1 MRIRKRIVAAI
12 TCLTMVSVGL
22 SNSFATEVKGAT
34 EAEVVAEV
42 ETKDSWVDPGNYTR
56 GWFDVVTGRDI
67 YGNEGTKEDPY
78 EIKNAKDLAGLSYY
92 TNIAATDSATTDFGG
107 KYIDIKAK
115 KIDLSEHYWYPIG
128 SAQNFKG
135 NVEGNGVTVS
145 NMFIGRAEKYE
156 TAARVGLFGSIFG
169 NVKDIA
175 VKNAVIYS
183 NSTAV
188 GGFAGIWNGGNIENC
203 SVEGK
208 MSQIASSSNVGG
220 FIGYHTN
227 AGFSVKNCYTT
238 VSIAAPKITGSSVG
252 GFVGNTNTE
261 TTYSHCY
268 ATGDVSMTAG
278 NAGGFAG
285 YSNISTFENC
295 MATGNVKSN
304 GSSSVGG
311 FIGKCDNGVQ
321 KNCGAF
327 GNVTTVAGYAGGFSG
342 NARVISAFNCY
353 ALGNVEGGSGT
364 HVAGFIAYLWNH
376 YTNYAGYGQQN
387 DYNWNVRDHSV
398 SMKIENCFCA
408 GSTKTGANGT
418 VSGFLGI
425 KQYGWTSITLKKCYW
440 NQTAS
445 QIINGTS
452 RTSLQKIVNAN
463 VDSRTTVGTHQ
474 NYMQSS
480 DFASDLNEYVYQNPS
495 YTKWVFEENVNN
507 NYPYLEGM
515 KDILITIKGDEKQT
529 PITDEEST
537 DNMKVYGTLIF
548 SNDDETE
555 QPEDPE
561 DQQISAGLKWGSLE
575 YVYTAG
581 DYDKETKTYA
591 PGTWAPKEAG
601 VTDLITVT
609 NQTDVDIQASYTF
622 LASLGETGIYKD
634 LTGTFVQEDQET
646 ELDKPVFVR
655 SKQGD
660 IAGVQNAYLKINGVP
675 NTQKSVEVPEV
686 IGTVIITISK
696 YAEPEEVPEPQPT
709 AATEPEVSETPEEE
723 PSQSPSEAPTDI
735 PVVTAS
741 AEPENT
747 PEAVTSQEPV
757 ATAPADIA
765 TPVPE
770 QTQAPEVT
778 DSGVTTEQP
787 EAAQTPTPTEPSSMV
802 EETAQPVATEAP
814 ATPAAT
820 EAA

>member
-92 TNIAATDSATTDFGG
+92 SNIAATDSATTDFGG

-156 TAARVGLFGSIFG
+156 TAARVGLFGTIYS
-169 NVKDIA
+169 D
-175 VKNAVIYS
+175 VKNITINNAIIYS
-183 NSTAV
+183 NCCDV
-188 GGFAGIWNGGNIENC
+188 GTLGAMWYGGNIENC
-203 SVEGK
+203 SAEG
-208 MSQIASSSNVGG
+208 QISFVGSSRSIGG
-220 FIGYHTN
+220 LVGYHTN
-227 AGFSVKNCYTT
+227 AGFTMKDCNTKVVINAL
-238 VSIAAPKITGSSVG
+238 AATSCSVG
-252 GFVGNTNTE
+252 GIVAYTNAA
-261 TTYSHCY
+261 TTYKMCY
-268 ATGDVSMTAG
+268 ATGAVSLSAGNVGGFAGYCNVGTFLNCIAKGDVVSGGSSSAGGFIGSCDEGIQKECVATGNVKTAAG
-278 NAGGFAG
+278 NAGGFLG
-285 YSNISTFENC
+285 CVRI
-295 MATGNVKSN
+295 
-304 GSSSVGG
+304 SSVY
-311 FIGKCDNGVQ
+311 N
-321 KNCGAF
+321 
-327 GNVTTVAGYAGGFSG
+327 S
-342 NARVISAFNCY
+342 Y
-353 ALGNVEGGSGT
+353 ALGNVEGGKDA
-364 HVAGFIAYLWNH
+364 HVAGFIAYLWN
-376 YTNYAGYGQQN
+376 YSTT
-387 DYNWNVRDHSV
+387 VV
-398 SMKIENCFCA
+398 SMTIENCFCS
-408 GSTKTGANGT
+408 GNTKAGANGT
-418 VSGFLGI
+418 VSGFLGYR
-425 KQYGWTSITLKKCYW
+425 QYGHSNVTLKKCYW
-440 NQTAS
+440 NQSAK
-445 QIINGTS
+445 QVVNGVDRS
-452 RTSLQKIVNAN
+452 YSQKIATAN
-463 VDSRTTVGTHQ
+463 IDTRTVVGAYQ
-474 NYMQSS
+474 DYMQSS

-495 YTKWVFEENVNN
+495 YTKWVYEENVNN

-515 KDILITIKGDEKQT
+515 KDKLITIKGDEKQT

-548 SNDDETE
+548 SNDDVTE
-555 QPEDPE
+555 QPEDPV

-696 YAEPEEVPEPQPT
+696 YVEPEEVQEPQPEET
-709 AATEPEVSETPEEE
+709 AEPEVSETPEEE

-770 QTQAPEVT
+770 QTQAPEIT
-778 DSGVTTEQP
+778 DSGVITEQP